1 MIGAVAADLGTPHH
15 VRSGDRE
22 IAAGPDLVVEG
33 KGCGAVGAVA
43 VGPHVWRQVGEP
55 VVDHGARAVRA
66 GDRTAGV
73 DVLAQVDS
81 RQGGEGI
88 RVRGVV
94 KSPVTTIR
102 RVRRC
107 RRRIFATALGNLV
120 AKSWTSTGT
129 GILTAGYRSVGSGL
143 QGPALQRL
151 REQVGWVIPIW
162 CTRVPAG
169 GVVTCSDPTAPLAA
183 TLLLIA
189 QQLAHTTAV
198 PVDDRVRKAYRRR
211 GRHEPEVRLVR
222 IRGSNSTARR
232 AGDDSLAPG
241 GGPAGREH
249 RWWVRGHWRRQPYGP
264 GRTQRRLIYIN
275 PQLRGPQDKPIKATS
290 TVRILGR
297 HDFTS

>member
-1 MIGAVAADLGTPHH
+1 M
-15 VRSGDRE
+15 
-22 IAAGPDLVVEG
+22 
-33 KGCGAVGAVA
+33 
-43 VGPHVWRQVGEP
+43 
-55 VVDHGARAVRA
+55 
-66 GDRTAGV
+66 
-73 DVLAQVDS
+73 
-81 RQGGEGI
+81 
-88 RVRGVV
+88 
-94 KSPVTTIR
+94 
-102 RVRRC
+102 
-107 RRRIFATALGNLV
+107 
-120 AKSWTSTGT
+120 
-129 GILTAGYRSVGSGL
+129 
-143 QGPALQRL
+143 
-151 REQVGWVIPIW
+151 IPIW
-162 CTRVPAG
+162 CTRIPAG